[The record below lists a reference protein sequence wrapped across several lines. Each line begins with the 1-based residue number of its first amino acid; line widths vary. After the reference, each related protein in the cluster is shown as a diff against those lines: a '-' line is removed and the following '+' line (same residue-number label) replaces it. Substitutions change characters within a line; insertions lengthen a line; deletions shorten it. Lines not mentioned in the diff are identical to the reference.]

1 MKQLGPHKKYVI
13 LAIVIQ
19 SIVVVLLGY
28 YLFKARA
35 DKAEKEGEKAKTVCI
50 PQGYEFRLS
59 RQAAQLSYIQPSPK
73 ASPWPRLHG

>member
-28 YLFKARA
+28 YLFKVRA
-35 DKAEKEGEKAKTVCI
+35 DKAEKEGDKVKTV
-50 PQGYEFRLS
+50 F
-59 RQAAQLSYIQPSPK
+59 IQPAPE
-73 ASPWPRLHG
+73 ALPWPRLHG